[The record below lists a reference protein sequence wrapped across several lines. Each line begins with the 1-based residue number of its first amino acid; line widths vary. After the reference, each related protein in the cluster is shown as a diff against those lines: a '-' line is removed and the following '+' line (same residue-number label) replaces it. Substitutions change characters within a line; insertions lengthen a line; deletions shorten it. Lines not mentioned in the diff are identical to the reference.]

1 MHPSVSRLL
10 DYARRKTK
18 GSPVVIADFQALQV
32 ILEISSGTMT
42 NWKSRGVSKEGAIKA
57 ERELG
62 VSANW
67 VLNGEGDED
76 ASHAVRQKALAGKAQ
91 TATEDLL
98 FLPGFEALSIP
109 LLAQK
114 GAMGYGEDQLPD
126 DVVVGRLTVS
136 PQWVTKTLK
145 PLTRIENLRF
155 IHGYGDSMEPT
166 FADGDILLVDAGVT
180 DPKID
185 GVYVLEANDRIYIK
199 RVTQRFDG
207 GHDVTSDNPTVKTI
221 GALDGSRPVKVL
233 GRVVYCWNG
242 KKL

>member
-1 MHPSVSRLL
+1 MHESVIRLL

-18 GSPVVIADFQALQV
+18 GASTVIADFQALQV
-32 ILEISSGTMT
+32 LLQTSSATMT
-42 NWKSRGVSKEGAIKA
+42 NWKSRGISKDGAIKA

-67 VLNGEGDED
+67 LLTGEGDED
-76 ASHAVRQKALAGKAQ
+76 ATHTARHKALVGKAE
-91 TATEDLL
+91 AVTEALP
-98 FLPGFEALSIP
+98 FLPGFKALSIP
-109 LLAQK
+109 LMAQA
-114 GAMGYGEDQLPD
+114 GAMGAGEEQLPD

-145 PLTRIENLRF
+145 PLTDIKKLRF

-166 FADGDILLVDAGVT
+166 FRDGDILLVDSGVEE
-180 DPKID
+180 PKID

-221 GALDGSRPVKVL
+221 GALDGSRPVRVL